1 MLSVVAFLF
10 LNAAH
15 ARTETPVRATLG
27 DGQILMG
34 EVRTKTLLLLS
45 GSGTLEIPLADVGEV
60 VPAAAGGLGE
70 SEGRVDVWLKNGSEL
85 RGTWAD
91 PKLAMSI
98 RVGGSKVAVDLPM
111 NDLSRFQL
119 QGDARWPAGPVYRMR
134 TRLGDDF
141 LVDPARTQL
150 VVENDFG
157 TFAPLLSECRSV
169 APIAEPEGLWRIE
182 LQTGTVLLGH
192 LQDGQVTVAL
202 PMGPAQMS
210 VPLDQ
215 FVSLRVERWDERQAA
230 AAPSYVEP
238 YVMPYDE
245 APGGRLDAQEAPTYP
260 PYYATVEPAP
270 VVTAEATSTGRGG
283 PRRST
288 ARGAQARPSSSPPM
302 PASVRMES
310 EESQKDEWFDNTALQ
325 ATKEALE
332 DSE

>member
-1 MLSVVAFLF
+1 MISLVAFLF

-34 EVRTKTLLLLS
+34 EVRTKTLLLKS
-45 GSGTLEIPLADVGEV
+45 GSGILEIPLSDVGEV
-60 VPAAAGGLGE
+60 VPADAGGLGE

-98 RVGGSKVAVDLPM
+98 RVGGDKVAVDLPM

-119 QGDARWPAGPVYRMR
+119 QGDARWPAGPVFRMR

-150 VVENDFG
+150 VLENSFG
-157 TFAPLLSECRSV
+157 TFSPLLSECRSV
-169 APIAEPEGLWRIE
+169 APVSDPEGLWRIE

-192 LQDGQVTVAL
+192 LQDGKVTVAL

-215 FVSLRVERWDERQAA
+215 FVSLRVERWDARPVASGAVTNQVSRGGRGPDAPGYELAPLIEMSREEAMSPA
-230 AAPSYVEP
+230 LPAETVATAAPRAIGTKAAQG
-238 YVMPYDE
+238 
-245 APGGRLDAQEAPTYP
+245 APSRAKQ
-260 PYYATVEPAP
+260 
-270 VVTAEATSTGRGG
+270 
-283 PRRST
+283 
-288 ARGAQARPSSSPPM
+288 
-302 PASVRMES
+302 SVAV
-310 EESQKDEWFDNTALQ
+310 QDEWFDNDALQ
-325 ATKEALE
+325 ATKDAQDDGE
-332 DSE
+332 